1 MAAKYV
7 GINTQIARNNLNS
20 LIFLVGFPAI
30 ILGAVYAFLF
40 FITPNDYIGGKIQ
53 AVNQQFVSVVPY
65 VIVGVAIWFLISL
78 FFHNAMINAA
88 SGARSLSRKE
98 NMRVYNL
105 VENLTISQGM
115 KMPKINVIEDP
126 ALNAF
131 ASGLNDNTY
140 TVTLTRGIINSL
152 NDEELEGVI
161 AHELMHIRN
170 RDVRLLVVSV
180 IFVGIFSFLVQV
192 LFRNLLW
199 GGMGRSNRRSD
210 GRTILV
216 AMVIAAFAYL
226 LTMLLRFGL
235 SRKREYL
242 ADAGAANMTRKPWA
256 LASALRK
263 ISGNHNVAS
272 LQSEDMKEMCIYY
285 KPDESMGFASSLAG
299 LFATH
304 PPIKKR
310 IEILE
315 GF

>member
-7 GINTQIARNNLNS
+7 GINSQIARNNINS
-20 LIFLVGFPAI
+20 LLFLVGFPLI
-30 ILGAVYAFLF
+30 ILGAVYVFLL
-40 FITPNDYIGGKIQ
+40 FITPENYYESRIQ

-65 VIVGVAIWFLISL
+65 VIIGVAIWFVIAF
-78 FFHNAMINAA
+78 FFHNTMINAA
-88 SGARSLSRKE
+88 SGSKSLSRKE
-98 NMRVYNL
+98 NMRIYNL
-105 VENLTISQGM
+105 VENLCMSQGM
-115 KMPKINVIEDP
+115 KMPKVNIIEDP

-131 ASGLNDNTY
+131 ASGLNDKTY

-152 NDEELEGVI
+152 NDDELEGVI

-170 RDVRLLVVSV
+170 RDVRLLIVSI
-180 IFVGIFSFLVQV
+180 IFVGILSFLVQM

-199 GGMGRSNRRSD
+199 GGMGRSRKND
-210 GRTILV
+210 GRIVIV
-216 AMVIAAFAYL
+216 ALVIAAVAYF
-226 LTMLLRFGL
+226 LTMLFRFGL
-235 SRKREYL
+235 SRKREYM

-272 LQSEDMKEMCIYY
+272 IQSEDMKEMCIYY
-285 KPDESMGFASSLAG
+285 KPDQSMGFASSLAG

-310 IEILE
+310 IDILE